1 MVPALMEPAGVWRGE
16 ILKNHHTSAGANGN
30 KCYRGAG
37 PGAVRT
43 EGGGESESRSV
54 VSDSLQPHGLYTVH
68 GILQARIWEWVVFVF
83 SRGSSQ
89 TRGQTQIF
97 PISSGFFTSGATR
110 EARGWWWDG

>member
-68 GILQARIWEWVVFVF
+68 GILQTRRLKWVAVPF
-83 SRGSSQ
+83 SRGSCQPRIKPRSPALQ
-89 TRGQTQIF
+89 VD
-97 PISSGFFTSGATR
+97 SFTF
-110 EARGWWWDG
+110 